1 MTNAI
6 FAQSATEHHIWQ
18 EEKTFRPLS
27 TTAVAITGPIKLSG
41 NPKFAVKGS
50 MMSITFG
57 VESLSRS
64 DQKEHH
70 GVLGGT
76 QVWTKRRLRF
86 FASLVTQG
94 NLKMATHC
102 VVIQRE
108 SPRDT
113 LSSLKIPCPTRIRRF
128 LVCSYS
134 VPRSRRVTSIVQD
147 YVAHSIMRLIDGEDY
162 GANTTAY

>member
-57 VESLSRS
+57 RGKPIALRSEGASWRLWADASLDKKTAEVFRLARDPGKLENGNTLCGDPKGEPARYVVFLEDSLPYTNTPLL
-64 DQKEHH
+64 
-70 GVLGGT
+70 GVL
-76 QVWTKRRLRF
+76 VFSSK
-86 FASLVTQG
+86 
-94 NLKMATHC
+94 KP
-102 VVIQRE
+102 
-108 SPRDT
+108 PRDINSPGLCGT
-113 LSSLKIPCPTRIRRF
+113 F
-128 LVCSYS
+128 NYE
-134 VPRSRRVTSIVQD
+134 
-147 YVAHSIMRLIDGEDY
+147 ID
-162 GANTTAY
+162 